1 MIMHTEMPQSS
12 RPGLLAQLAVLVPTI
27 ALSAWLTHQG
37 VPLGTRLGL
46 CIGFGLMLIAVVA
59 AWQRRRG

>member
-1 MIMHTEMPQSS
+1 MVQHMEMQRSS
-12 RPGLLAQLAVLVPTI
+12 RPGLVAQMAVLVPTI